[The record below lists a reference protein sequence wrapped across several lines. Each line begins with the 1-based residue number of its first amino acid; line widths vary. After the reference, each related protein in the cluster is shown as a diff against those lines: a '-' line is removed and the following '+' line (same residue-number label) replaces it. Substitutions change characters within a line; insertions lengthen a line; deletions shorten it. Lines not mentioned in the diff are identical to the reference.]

1 MHFVC
6 SLYASLNAYIFVPSA
21 LRTRLFSFLYA
32 LYAVNSGV
40 VFSHSMHS
48 RFFDAYNAY
57 RLHGWQSAVTA
68 ERGGDPNPDKRAMRP
83 DGVHK
88 CTESASSEEMIARK
102 SRTVEDKRTDNIK
115 KK

>member
-1 MHFVC
+1 MQSIPELCLRIACIVGFLMH
-6 SLYASLNAYIFVPSA
+6 
-21 LRTRLFSFLYA
+21 T
-32 LYAVNSGV
+32 
-40 VFSHSMHS
+40 MHT
-48 RFFDAYNAY
+48 DCM
-57 RLHGWQSAVTA
+57 GWQSAVTA